1 MLRWRTVG
9 IKGTKQLTL
18 LKVFWIGGLGRLK
31 LTTVLGLLKQFTV
44 LPQTPRLIL
53 KFGGEVALTMVLEA
67 ELGELGINSSYLKR
81 SKTLDIRRLEAM
93 W

>member
-1 MLRWRTVG
+1 
-9 IKGTKQLTL
+9 
-18 LKVFWIGGLGRLK
+18 
-31 LTTVLGLLKQFTV
+31 
-44 LPQTPRLIL
+44 
-53 KFGGEVALTMVLEA
+53 MVLEA